1 MEMKTVKEIREHSGL
16 SRAEFSR
23 VYGIPVRTLEDWE
36 SGKRTSPPYMIN
48 LLRTIVIEDKEIDSL
63 SCYDGNI
70 LREIG
75 YCYTALLYV
84 MNEKGH
90 NPYPMAEIFPTKYF
104 TMTYQQARAIGIPA
118 ELHDRIGQLLN
129 CINSDQWATM
139 MNVPVP
145 MNKRQFFTLGELEYR
160 GMVGKTNYEHRG

>member
-1 MEMKTVKEIREHSGL
+1 MEMKTIKEIREYSGL

-23 VYGIPVRTLEDWE
+23 IYDIPVRTLEDWE
-36 SGKRTSPPYMIN
+36 SGKRTAPPYMMN
-48 LLRTIVIEDKEIDSL
+48 MLRRIVIEDKEIDSL
-63 SCYDGNI
+63 DCYDNNV

-75 YCYTALLYV
+75 YCYTALLYA

-90 NPYPMAEIFPTKYF
+90 NPYPMMEIFPTKYF
-104 TMTYQQARAIGIPA
+104 TILYQQARTIGIPA

-129 CINSDQWATM
+129 HINADQWATM

-145 MNKRQFFTLGELEYR
+145 MNKRQFFALGEMEYK
-160 GMVGKTNYEHRG
+160 GVVGRYPSRA